1 MMRRALFATIFALVG
16 LVLSPVK
23 AEQYET
29 LGKWDVH
36 YIVINTSFLTPE
48 IARAYGLQ
56 RSQFQGLVN
65 ISVLDKDSHQAQSV
79 SMMGDATNL
88 LGTKK
93 PLNFREVKDGDAIY
107 YLAVLPFRDQE
118 QYRFNI
124 NISHGNQQQTLK
136 FKHKFYSE

>member
-1 MMRRALFATIFALVG
+1 MSRGFLTVFIALFSLIMGAA
-16 LVLSPVK
+16 K

-29 LGKWDVH
+29 LGNWNVH

-65 ISVLDKDSHQAQSV
+65 ISVLDKDSHKAQSV
-79 SMMGDATNL
+79 SVMGDATNL

-93 PLNFREVKDGDAIY
+93 TLTFKEVKDGDAIY

-118 QYRFNI
+118 QYRFNLY
-124 NISHGNQQQTLK
+124 ISHGNEQQTLK